1 MKHIGRSPP
10 YSESVLNTSIRPY
23 TTPSI
28 ISAREYYVTS
38 SPPTSDLAN
47 EYPHFAEAS
56 PALAHR
62 LPTSVIAYPT
72 SAIAYPASQSS
83 VPPRHRLSRPFLVC
97 AAPLSSP
104 PLRHRKNPSWRRTW
118 ARSLVISLPGMVVLL
133 VAGSLERN
141 ERGSEPGSIGNVA
154 VTGRGR
160 RRSIVFSTVLDR
172 ARGGGTHPAS
182 PTSTGLRSERQNG
195 VGNWSQ
201 DGQLFFLSKT
211 HVYILT
217 PAAGVHSTSLPP
229 PGPNQF
235 SHVRWFSTVI
245 DFNPRQAY
253 SWCLASKAFGAL
265 SLGSLDVG
273 LRAVAC
279 SPSSMTANGS
289 SVAAILSENM
299 DLTLWQSVQ
308 NTPTGEW
315 AMICDATPFLVEVS
329 SKQTQSADAKILR
342 TQTVGMLWSPR
353 ADFSLW
359 PAPSVDSSLLA
370 TGTRAGTL
378 NLFRFAQTTLEH
390 VSTVDISDEW
400 ITHLAFTP
408 WKTTKQGES
417 HTSLAYGTAT
427 GAVGLVRITQT
438 LVPIVHAI
446 GFCPAYKIETR
457 LEKIEKPVFEPTTA
471 GITAL
476 ACIHPLGQPVLV
488 RATPGVISLWTPA
501 AKLRWS
507 GHRSIRLSTQK
518 LTAGSSAFNPVSGLS
533 YIPQEDALLVSL
545 SDGTMHV
552 IEAGRSLP
560 ETTLRTFVM
569 FSIKPNSTAPLTA
582 LQR

>member
-195 VGNWSQ
+195 VGNV
-201 DGQLFFLSKT
+201 GVL
-211 HVYILT
+211 
-217 PAAGVHSTSLPP
+217 AA
-229 PGPNQF
+229 
-235 SHVRWFSTVI
+235 
-245 DFNPRQAY
+245 
-253 SWCLASKAFGAL
+253 
-265 SLGSLDVG
+265 
-273 LRAVAC
+273 
-279 SPSSMTANGS
+279 
-289 SVAAILSENM
+289 
-299 DLTLWQSVQ
+299 
-308 NTPTGEW
+308 
-315 AMICDATPFLVEVS
+315 
-329 SKQTQSADAKILR
+329 
-342 TQTVGMLWSPR
+342 
-353 ADFSLW
+353 
-359 PAPSVDSSLLA
+359 
-370 TGTRAGTL
+370 
-378 NLFRFAQTTLEH
+378 
-390 VSTVDISDEW
+390 
-400 ITHLAFTP
+400 
-408 WKTTKQGES
+408 
-417 HTSLAYGTAT
+417 
-427 GAVGLVRITQT
+427 
-438 LVPIVHAI
+438 
-446 GFCPAYKIETR
+446 
-457 LEKIEKPVFEPTTA
+457 
-471 GITAL
+471 
-476 ACIHPLGQPVLV
+476 
-488 RATPGVISLWTPA
+488 
-501 AKLRWS
+501 
-507 GHRSIRLSTQK
+507 
-518 LTAGSSAFNPVSGLS
+518 GLS
-533 YIPQEDALLVSL
+533 YWRGHARRARCS
-545 SDGTMHV
+545 
-552 IEAGRSLP
+552 
-560 ETTLRTFVM
+560 
-569 FSIKPNSTAPLTA
+569 APLSLFIATETRGDASVVQDGINIGGSGERGCA
-582 LQR
+582 LGLWTDRSVGKW